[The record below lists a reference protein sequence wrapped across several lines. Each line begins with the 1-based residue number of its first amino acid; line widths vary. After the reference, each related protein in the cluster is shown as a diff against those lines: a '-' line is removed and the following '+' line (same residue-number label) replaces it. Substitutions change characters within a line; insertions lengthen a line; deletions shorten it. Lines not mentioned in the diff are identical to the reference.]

1 PLAAVSFAA
10 VFLQFDVGLNS
21 RHFIYV
27 FAIAILGLGVPWSYA
42 VTQIM
47 VSVSAVVIWTLVLMG
62 LGILALLTSR
72 AVARDLGVQVE
83 RQSSLLATLSDL
95 GEGLVI
101 TESGRFVAG
110 NDAYVNLTGYS
121 RDELAAMA
129 SLVDIAPEEQ
139 REQLAAN
146 LANRLSGRKVPARY
160 TSALIPTTSRRCTR
174 RCARCSP
181 GKRKAGASRSGTRER
196 TASTSGSTSPCVSSA
211 IRMTGRCTSKPSRS
225 TFATA
230 SGPRSSRPRG
240 LQSPKRSSRRRVG
253 TTPRRACS
261 RASAG
266 PSTGS
271 SRSTGRSTRSA
282 RPCTSSRRGSG
293 RAAIPRRSKR
303 QPPIRPTGA
312 ARDSP

>member
-1 PLAAVSFAA
+1 GPRFEARLPAHGPAPDHGGGRHPGGAGAGRRGALAGRRSTSAGRSQLRGCFPSVRRRTQLAAFHLRVRDRDPRPGSALVLRGNPA
-10 VFLQFDVGLNS
+10 HGL
-21 RHFIYV
+21 
-27 FAIAILGLGVPWSYA
+27 
-42 VTQIM
+42 
-47 VSVSAVVIWTLVLMG
+47 VSAVVIWTLVLMG

-160 TSALIPTTSRRCTR
+160 TSALITKSGRRVEVEVAIHRVTTR
-174 RCARCSP
+174 RDQLLAL
-181 GKRKAGASRSGTRER
+181 
-196 TASTSGSTSPCVSSA
+196 VSD
-211 IRMTGRCTSKPSRS
+211 ITE
-225 TFATA
+225 
-230 SGPRSSRPRG
+230 
-240 LQSPKRSSRRRVG
+240 RRR
-253 TTPRRACS
+253 AE
-261 RASAG
+261 AG
-266 PSTGS
+266 ERESE
-271 SRSTGRSTRSA
+271 TRFRTLFQQA
-282 RPCTSSRRGSG
+282 QAGM
-293 RAAIPRRSKR
+293 A
-303 QPPIRPTGA
+303 
-312 ARDSP
+312 